1 MDMVLR
7 PNGSARNGGFTS
19 FTVELPG
26 RALALIDKVAG
37 KGWELTIRLG
47 SARILPRGLFGTPQD
62 VLFVLEAEYSSSSP
76 GDLTTAARNQAS
88 PQQLVSDLSAS
99 A

>member
-7 PNGSARNGGFTS
+7 PNGNARNGGFTS
-19 FTVELPG
+19 FTVELPA
-26 RALALIDKVAG
+26 RALAVIDKVEG

-62 VLFVLEAEYSSSSP
+62 VLCVLEAEYGSRAP
-76 GDLTTAARNQAS
+76 GDSAAGGAQSAF
-88 PQQLVSDLSAS
+88 AS
-99 A
+99 AAHV